1 MKAAFAT
8 KALRIISKR
17 LREVLALLKMLEVEF
32 KKIKRQKFILLT
44 VLAACLFPI
53 PLTIVI
59 VHSKLNYDTLLMFV
73 MEFGFFLALP
83 IVLGIIASI
92 LFRMENENGTL
103 KTLSVIPV
111 PRWKLLGAKVIIIYI
126 LAVFYGVAAIGAT
139 MIGGLFT
146 GTISDIPLKLAIS
159 LSMSVLIATASLPM
173 IAAAVVFQKNFIL
186 PILCSVIYAV
196 ASFAFSVMLLKVP
209 APLTLLF
216 RCSLPFITA
225 NPERMEMVE
234 NVQNWVLPVFPCILS
249 LMGMGTVCMV
259 LSAYIYRKQEV

>member
-1 MKAAFAT
+1 M
-8 KALRIISKR
+8 
-17 LREVLALLKMLEVEF
+17 LKMLGAEI

-73 MEFGFFLALP
+73 MEFGFFLVFP

-111 PRWKLLGAKVIIIYI
+111 PRWKLLSAKVIIIYI

-139 MIGGLFT
+139 MIGGLSHQPPLQVVVCSGPPRGLCCLLASKAGAASSVT
-146 GTISDIPLKLAIS
+146 GYRYKAAPS
-159 LSMSVLIATASLPM
+159 LSSFLDSSDCSLTYFLIASSVT
-173 IAAAVVFQKNFIL
+173 L
-186 PILCSVIYAV
+186 PIV
-196 ASFAFSVMLLKVP
+196 A
-209 APLTLLF
+209 T
-216 RCSLPFITA
+216 
-225 NPERMEMVE
+225 
-234 NVQNWVLPVFPCILS
+234 
-249 LMGMGTVCMV
+249 
-259 LSAYIYRKQEV
+259 

>member
-1 MKAAFAT
+1 M
-8 KALRIISKR
+8 
-17 LREVLALLKMLEVEF
+17 LKMLEAEF

-44 VLAACLFPI
+44 VLAACLSPI

-73 MEFGFFLALP
+73 MEFGFFLVLP

-126 LAVFYGVAAIGAT
+126 LAIFYGVAAIGAT

-249 LMGMGTVCMV
+249 LIGMGTVCMV

>member
-1 MKAAFAT
+1 M
-8 KALRIISKR
+8 
-17 LREVLALLKMLEVEF
+17 LKMLEAEF

-73 MEFGFFLALP
+73 MEFGFFLVLP

-126 LAVFYGVAAIGAT
+126 LAIFYGVAAIGAT

-173 IAAAVVFQKNFIL
+173 IAAAVAEKFHIADTMFCY
-186 PILCSVIYAV
+186 LCSCQFCIFCYAV
-196 ASFAFSVMLLKVP
+196 ESSSSIDFIVSMQSAFYNGKSRTHGNGGECAELGTASISLYPFSYWDGNCVHGIVGIYLSETGGVM
-209 APLTLLF
+209 
-216 RCSLPFITA
+216 R
-225 NPERMEMVE
+225 
-234 NVQNWVLPVFPCILS
+234 
-249 LMGMGTVCMV
+249 
-259 LSAYIYRKQEV
+259 